1 MPIFEQL
8 SKTNNVHRRG
18 SEERYSEALSLD
30 PLEPSAGGDSNFW
43 DDALGFVGYGHSQ
56 SLDGMWPHYL
66 YGCGHNVQFSDFNHS
81 IQGCMLQP
89 LLAMRSRML
98 ENSPL
103 IRKMVDERHSRANL
117 GRGMH
122 GIAARRLFRRCPVSR
137 LPHNRRSGAR
147 SFSRRLGKR
156 STSPVLVHLGRPEC
170 VGSPLVDR
178 FGAPRGA
185 EFEFSQVGKSRAN
198 AAAGNGA

>member
-1 MPIFEQL
+1 MHWASLVTGIANPWMACGLIIYTVAGTTSSFRISTIPFKDVCCNLFLQCDL
-8 SKTNNVHRRG
+8 ACWKT
-18 SEERYSEALSLD
+18 A
-30 PLEPSAGGDSNFW
+30 
-43 DDALGFVGYGHSQ
+43 
-56 SLDGMWPHYL
+56 
-66 YGCGHNVQFSDFNHS
+66 
-81 IQGCMLQP
+81 
-89 LLAMRSRML
+89 
-98 ENSPL
+98 PL